1 MGHSGQLLRARS
13 LTSDRFDG
21 CARGAPIESGE
32 GAVVVW
38 QRILALLG
46 VLIVLT
52 GCVIGRGPGP
62 VEDMRANLTTADVVG
77 DWVDPVKGG
86 VLTFASDGA
95 FTATTLPY
103 QLLSSINPALLPP
116 GFQSSDP
123 VPAVGTWRIARPIGQ
138 PDGPQSQVRLPIHQ
152 IAGRPKNVEVALRGE
167 VRDGK
172 TILYFTIGDP
182 DENVRVDYEKC
193 EGPCVL
199 PSGAPPTF
207 PTR

>member
-1 MGHSGQLLRARS
+1 MWRRTVVLL
-13 LTSDRFDG
+13 
-21 CARGAPIESGE
+21 
-32 GAVVVW
+32 AVLV
-38 QRILALLG
+38 ILA
-46 VLIVLT
+46 
-52 GCVIGRGPGP
+52 GCYFGCDPGP
-62 VEDMRANLTTADVVG
+62 VADTRADLTTSDVVG

-86 VLTFASDGA
+86 VLTFADDGV

-116 GFQSSDP
+116 GFQRTDP
-123 VPAVGTWRIARPIGQ
+123 LPAVGTWRIARPVGQ
-138 PDGPQSQVRLPIHQ
+138 PDSPHSQVRLPIHE

-182 DENVRVDYEKC
+182 DSNVRVDYEKC

-199 PSGAPPTF
+199 PSGAPTTLPSATA
-207 PTR
+207 T